1 MRVFQCKYN
10 IDIMTNPS
18 EETNLAQT
26 APLIAAVIPAYH
38 AMSSIATVVRKIPP
52 TVAIIIIVAD
62 DTREDLAPVLRELGD
77 PRVYLVEHQQNQ
89 GVGGATLTGYGYAL
103 QLGAEIVVKIDSD
116 DQMDLNYFEDLI
128 APLLDL
134 SADYTKGNRFLH
146 QEELRSMPL
155 IRRVGNQGLSF
166 LTKLATGYWKIY
178 DPTNG
183 YTAISRRAL
192 ELLDPGRISR
202 HFFFETSMLAE
213 LQKLDAVVEDV
224 PIPAIYNEHGSA
236 IRIPREF
243 FLFST
248 NLTYRIFERI
258 IRQYFRF
265 DFSAVSFYLLAS
277 LILGVFGVVWGI
289 VKWIQS
295 DQTGIPAT
303 TGTVLIAVLPIIL
316 AVQFFVQAV
325 ALDIASTPNLPLAR
339 RRRRRISQPL
349 PLVARFTQLVE
360 SGQAQVIS
368 L

>member
-1 MRVFQCKYN
+1 V
-10 IDIMTNPS
+10 
-18 EETNLAQT
+18 
-26 APLIAAVIPAYH
+26 VIPAYH
-38 AMSSIATVVRKIPP
+38 ALSSIAKVVRKIPP
-52 TVAIIIIVAD
+52 TVGIIIIVAD
-62 DTREDLAPVLRELGD
+62 DTREDLTPVLRELGD
-77 PRVYLVEHQQNQ
+77 SRVHLVAHQQNQ
-89 GVGGATLTGYGYAL
+89 GVGGATLTGYGCAL
-103 QLGAEIVVKIDSD
+103 QLGADIVVKIDSD
-116 DQMDLNYFEDLI
+116 DQMDLNYFDDLV
-128 APLLDL
+128 APLIDL

-146 QEELRSMPL
+146 QDELRSMPI

-192 ELLDPGRISR
+192 ELLDPGMISR
-202 HFFFETSMLAE
+202 NFFFETSMLAE
-213 LQKLDAVVEDV
+213 LHKLDAVVEDV
-224 PIPAIYNEHGSA
+224 PIPAIYNDQGSA

-265 DFSAVSFYLLAS
+265 DFSAVSFYLLSS
-277 LILGVFGVVWGI
+277 LILGLFGVVWGI
-289 VKWIQS
+289 VKWIRS

-325 ALDIASTPNLPLAR
+325 ALDIASTPTIPLASR
-339 RRRRRISQPL
+339 RRRKVAHPL
-349 PLVARFTQLVE
+349 PLVTRFTQLVD

>member
-10 IDIMTNPS
+10 IDIMTNQS
-18 EETNLAQT
+18 EETNLAQS
-26 APLIAAVIPAYH
+26 APRIAVVIPAYH
-38 AMSSIATVVRKIPP
+38 ALSSIAKVVRKIPP
-52 TVAIIIIVAD
+52 TVGIIIIVAD
-62 DTREDLAPVLRELGD
+62 DTREDLTPVLRELGD
-77 PRVYLVEHQQNQ
+77 SRVHLVAHQQNQ
-89 GVGGATLTGYGYAL
+89 GVGGATLTGYGCAL
-103 QLGAEIVVKIDSD
+103 QLGADIVVKIDSD
-116 DQMDLNYFEDLI
+116 DQMDLNYFDDLV
-128 APLLDL
+128 APLIDL

-146 QEELRSMPL
+146 QEELRSMPI
-155 IRRVGNQGLSF
+155 IRRIGNQGLSF

-192 ELLDPGRISR
+192 ELLDPGMISR
-202 HFFFETSMLAE
+202 NFFFETSMLAE
-213 LQKLDAVVEDV
+213 LHKLDAVVEDV
-224 PIPAIYNEHGSA
+224 PIPAIYNDQGSA

-265 DFSAVSFYLLAS
+265 DFSAVSFYLLSS
-277 LILGVFGVVWGI
+277 LILGLFGVVWGI
-289 VKWIQS
+289 VKWIRS

-325 ALDIASTPNLPLAR
+325 ALDIASTPTIPLASR
-339 RRRRRISQPL
+339 GKRKVAHPL
-349 PLVARFTQLVE
+349 PLVTRFTQLVD

>member
-1 MRVFQCKYN
+1 
-10 IDIMTNPS
+10 MTNQS
-18 EETNLAQT
+18 EETNLAQSS
-26 APLIAAVIPAYH
+26 PRIAVVIPAYH
-38 AMSSIATVVRKIPP
+38 AVGSIAKVVRKIPP
-52 TVAIIIIVAD
+52 TVRIIIIVAD
-62 DTREDLAPVLRELGD
+62 DTREDLTPVLRELGD
-77 PRVYLVEHQQNQ
+77 SRVHLVAHQQNQ
-89 GVGGATLTGYGYAL
+89 GVGGATLTGYGCAL
-103 QLGAEIVVKIDSD
+103 QLGADIVVKIDSD
-116 DQMDLNYFEDLI
+116 DQMDLNYFDDLV
-128 APLLDL
+128 APLIDL

-146 QEELRSMPL
+146 QEELRSMPI

-192 ELLDPGRISR
+192 ELLDPGKISR
-202 HFFFETSMLAE
+202 NFFFETSMLAE
-213 LQKLDAVVEDV
+213 LHKLDAVVEDV
-224 PIPAIYNEHGSA
+224 PIPAIYNDQGSA

-243 FLFST
+243 LLFST

-265 DFSAVSFYLLAS
+265 DFSAVSFYLLSS

-289 VKWIQS
+289 VKWIRS

-325 ALDIASTPNLPLAR
+325 ALDIASTPTIPLASR
-339 RRRRRISQPL
+339 RRRKVAHPL
-349 PLVARFTQLVE
+349 PLVTRFTQLVD

>member
-10 IDIMTNPS
+10 IDIMTNQS
-18 EETNLAQT
+18 EETNLAQS
-26 APLIAAVIPAYH
+26 APRIAVVIPAYH
-38 AMSSIATVVRKIPP
+38 ALSSIAKVVRKIPP
-52 TVAIIIIVAD
+52 TVGIIIIVAD
-62 DTREDLAPVLRELGD
+62 DTREDLTPVLRELGD
-77 PRVYLVEHQQNQ
+77 SRVHLVAHQQNQ
-89 GVGGATLTGYGYAL
+89 GVGGATLTGYGCAL
-103 QLGAEIVVKIDSD
+103 QLGADIVVKIDSD
-116 DQMDLNYFEDLI
+116 DQMDLNYFDDLV
-128 APLLDL
+128 APLIDL

-146 QEELRSMPL
+146 QDELRSMPI

-192 ELLDPGRISR
+192 ELLDPGMISR
-202 HFFFETSMLAE
+202 NFFFETSMLAE
-213 LQKLDAVVEDV
+213 LHKLDAVVEDV
-224 PIPAIYNEHGSA
+224 PIPAIYNDQGSA

-265 DFSAVSFYLLAS
+265 DFSAVSFYLLSS
-277 LILGVFGVVWGI
+277 LILGLFGVVWGI
-289 VKWIQS
+289 VKWIRS

-325 ALDIASTPNLPLAR
+325 ALDIASTPTIPLASR
-339 RRRRRISQPL
+339 RRRKVAHPL
-349 PLVARFTQLVE
+349 PLVTRFTQLVD